1 MDIKQRIEAVSKPLS
16 IPQEALDK
24 FTELVEAAIER
35 FIPDAYAYNVALSNF
50 DELIFMWYD
59 PYGTRHIIVNEG
71 GDFQLLHLVTKNSR
85 VSVFKS
91 GKPVDLDFFED

>member
-35 FIPDAYAYNVALSNF
+35 FSPDAYNLAISNF

-59 PYGTRHIIVNEG
+59 PYGTRHIIVDEG
-71 GDFQLLHLVTKNSR
+71 GDFQLFHLVTKSSR